1 MKYTYGYDL
10 FADAFWIDIYL
21 FMQWHSYIFNGVLSV
36 HILFGATV
44 WVDVEHTVTML
55 NY

>member
-21 FMQWHSYIFNGVLSV
+21 FMQWHSYIFNSVLSV
-36 HILFGATV
+36 QVLFGAAV
-44 WVDVEHTVTML
+44 VDVEDTVIV
-55 NY
+55 NR